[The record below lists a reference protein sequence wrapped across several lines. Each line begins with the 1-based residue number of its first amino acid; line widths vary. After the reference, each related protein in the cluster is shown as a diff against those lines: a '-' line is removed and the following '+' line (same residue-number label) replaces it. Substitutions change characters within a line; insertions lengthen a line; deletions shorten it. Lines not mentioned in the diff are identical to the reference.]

1 MSVPFV
7 PDDALDALQVMR
19 NLKVDGRPV
28 WQSPEEGGYGFWDG
42 FNIDQHWVSDQVIGI
57 AQGPML
63 LLIENARSGL
73 IWKLMMQ
80 NNNVR
85 QGLAR
90 AGFKGSF

>member
-1 MSVPFV
+1 
-7 PDDALDALQVMR
+7 
-19 NLKVDGRPV
+19 
-28 WQSPEEGGYGFWDG
+28 
-42 FNIDQHWVSDQVIGI
+42 
-57 AQGPML
+57 ML

-85 QGLAR
+85 QGIAR